1 MRFCKSEKYQGV
13 FWRSPISLFM
23 QGLKSL
29 TPLSM
34 TQFLVLLAGTAFTA
48 PNTGHFGA
56 FEPHFNGNFIFLP
69 ISSVLVFIE
78 MMVGARGGNMGAVNV
93 E

>member
-1 MRFCKSEKYQGV
+1 
-13 FWRSPISLFM
+13 
-23 QGLKSL
+23 
-29 TPLSM
+29 M
-34 TQFLVLLAGTAFTA
+34 TQFQILDTSLIY
-48 PNTGHFGA
+48 NCSGHWIIYN
-56 FEPHFNGNFIFLP
+56 PLNGNFIFLP

>member
-1 MRFCKSEKYQGV
+1 
-13 FWRSPISLFM
+13 M

-29 TPLSM
+29 APLSM
-34 TQFLVLLAGTAFTA
+34 TQCSISTLIFYSQLLIWTTFN
-48 PNTGHFGA
+48 P
-56 FEPHFNGNFIFLP
+56 FNGNFIFLP